1 MHFKLRIG
9 QTLCS
14 SSYTGIAEN
23 WGACKDLHISMIYDP
38 RALARLKDLSI
49 TFFFRSHGHFLN
61 FIYLLLKIFS
71 CTV

>member
-23 WGACKDLHISMIYDP
+23 WGPCKDLHISMIYDP
-38 RALARLKDLSI
+38 RALARFKDLSI
-49 TFFFRSHGHFLN
+49 YN
-61 FIYLLLKIFS
+61 VLL
-71 CTV
+71 